1 MDPHDIAATLQ
12 MLNMFKLTTD
22 GKIVISRNSAML
34 EEHMEK
40 VHVLYILYKRENRVM
55 RNKVLIGSGD

>member
-12 MLNMFKLTTD
+12 MLNIFKLTAD
-22 GKIVISRNSAML
+22 GKIVISRDVAML

-40 VHVLYILYKRENRVM
+40 VRERELERDRV
-55 RNKVLIGSGD
+55 RES